1 MSQENIRQFCEQHRI
16 RVLDTNKR
24 AHRYQRINMQYFRD
38 PMDFNKVSLV
48 DIVNDSEP
56 LYTVEIAQSELERIA
71 DFESEVFNNMR
82 KQGHYRMFET
92 LMEQKEHEKYLKDK
106 SPLQLKLKGHITWK
120 PIIQLGLFLLALNL
134 VTAFLWLV
142 ALHLLGVL

>member
-92 LMEQKEHEKYLKDK
+92 LMEQKEQEKYLKDK
-106 SPLQLKLKGHITWK
+106 YPAVKKAYEHYSLILKLAESGE
-120 PIIQLGLFLLALNL
+120 L
-134 VTAFLWLV
+134 
-142 ALHLLGVL
+142 